1 MANNVLQAPNM
12 SMIAPDLQA
21 QQVALQRQQQIADML
36 KQQGITPIET
46 GQMVTGAGPARAV
59 PVTGMQA
66 LAKILQAGI
75 GGYMQQK
82 NDAKGLEIGEQVN
95 ERINSMGDQTLPPL
109 TGAAPQPQ
117 MAPQGDAG
125 SAMAEALRGSP
136 RMMSDGSQ
144 VPNAGP
150 TNEAAA
156 ALDEYSTNPSGGT
169 IQPMPQ
175 QAIPAPPDMAAALRN
190 SVKQARLMGNNDLA
204 NDLTK
209 QAWSAYAPTE
219 MQRSDNYLRIKPEMS
234 RQSELAKRL
243 KEGTQSL
250 MPGQTNILPNGMK
263 TVAPNFETGVAGGF
277 DQNGNPFA
285 NEVRGSAGIAAN
297 HAGAIARAQS
307 QNKLITVNTPNG
319 PIMMTEEQAIQQ
331 AGGAAPQSPSNA
343 AAPSQSGGSQVDLN
357 NMSPKQRQAI
367 MAQAQAQFGMQPG
380 SSQGASIQRAPG
392 IPLQTQADAAREVG
406 QVNNS
411 LAIEKSRIENAQSPE
426 QQQKLVDANSVVDLT
441 GQARNIMQAGNATGS
456 MTGALRDKMASAIGI
471 STDSSK
477 ASAQLAAIG
486 GALVS
491 KQPKMSGPQSDKD
504 VLLYQQMAGR
514 IGDSSVPLGD
524 RLAALDVVERIN
536 KKYVQQNQGGIAG
549 QALKANMGAGGA
561 PAMDLSG
568 FKVIR

>member
-1 MANNVLQAPNM
+1 MANNAPQSPNM
-12 SMIAPDLQA
+12 RMFPDLQA
-21 QQVALQRQQQIADML
+21 QQVALDRQQQMADML
-36 KQQGITPIET
+36 RQQGVTPID
-46 GQMVTGAGPARAV
+46 GSQMVTGAGPARAI
-59 PVTGMQA
+59 PITGMQV
-66 LAKILQAGI
+66 LAKLLQSGV
-75 GGYMQQK
+75 GGYFQQQ
-82 NDAKGLEIGEQVN
+82 NDAKGLELGKQMN

-136 RMMSDGSQ
+136 RMLSDGSQ

-156 ALDEYSTNPSGGT
+156 ALDVQSPG
-169 IQPMPQ
+169 PQ
-175 QAIPAPPDMAAALRN
+175 QAVPQMPAPPDMAAALRN
-190 SVKQARLMGNNDLA
+190 SVKQARLMGNSELA
-204 NDLTK
+204 NKLTE

-219 MQRSDNYLRIKPEMS
+219 MQRADNYLGIKPEMS

-250 MPGQTNILPNGMK
+250 LPGQTNRLPDGSK
-263 TVAPNFETGVAGGF
+263 IVAPNFETGVAGGF
-277 DQNGNPFA
+277 DQYGRPFA
-285 NEVRGSAGIAAN
+285 NEVPGSAGIAAN

-319 PIMMTEEQAIQQ
+319 PMMMTEEQAVQQ
-331 AGGAAPQSPSNA
+331 AGGAAPQLPSSA
-343 AAPSQSGGSQVDLN
+343 VAPSQSGVAPVDLN
-357 NMSPKQRQAI
+357 NMRPAQRQAL

-380 SSQGASIQRAPG
+380 ASPGTSIQRAPG
-392 IPLQTQADAAREVG
+392 IALQTQADAAREVG

-426 QQQKLVDANSVVDLT
+426 QQQKIVDANSVVDLT

-456 MTGALRDKMASAIGI
+456 MTGAMRDKMTSAIGM

-524 RLAALDVVERIN
+524 RMAALEVVERIN
-536 KKYVQQNQGGIAG
+536 KKYVQQNQGSVAG
-549 QALKANMGAGGA
+549 QALKTNMGAAGA
-561 PAMDLSG
+561 PTMDLSG